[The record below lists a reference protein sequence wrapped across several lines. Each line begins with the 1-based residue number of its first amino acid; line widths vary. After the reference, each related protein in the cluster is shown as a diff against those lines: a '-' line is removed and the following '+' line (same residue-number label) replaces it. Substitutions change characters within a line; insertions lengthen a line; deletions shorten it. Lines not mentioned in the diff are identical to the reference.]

1 MAATGLLRLDIAGYG
16 GLTVTDGGR
25 DLLRGEGAFHY
36 RPDSVATP
44 AAVHH
49 PADEPRTQQVQLRLR
64 HRALQPICSTA
75 RYVGQHT

>member
-44 AAVHH
+44 ALFII
-49 PADEPRTQQVQLRLR
+49 PPMS
-64 HRALQPICSTA
+64 RARSRCSSA
-75 RYVGQHT
+75 SDIVPFSPSSRRSLKWAGS